1 MSISNTTKFN
11 LGQVVMTSSISNFIN
26 KDIANELFVINCIK
40 RHHKADWG
48 DCCTEDSNSNDDALI
63 NSGRLLSSYKITNP
77 DSPVHL
83 KIWIITE
90 WDRSVTTVLFPSDY

>member
-1 MSISNTTKFN
+1 MSISKTTKFN
-11 LGQVVMTSSISNFIN
+11 LGQVVMTNSISNFIN

-40 RHHKADWG
+40 KHHQGDWG
-48 DCCTEDSNSNDDALI
+48 DCCKEDNDSNDDALI

-77 DSPVHL
+77 VSTFKQ

-90 WDRSVTTVLFPSDY
+90 WNRSVTTVLFPSEY